1 MSQLKQTTLPFKGLR
16 RSSLLTTGNVLNP
29 DGLEH
34 GHSQPGTGVIFRLNE
49 DPFAVCTVQNSQN
62 TQMPIVLAESLPDQS
77 TNDPREVNRLGLC
90 NSDARIRPEEE
101 IQVEHEKLDDGD
113 VSHEYLERLAA
124 FEDGQNRICNV
135 MRFMIRAGRTNEE
148 FLKELN
154 KDFNQQSAQ
163 VQTTQEAFL
172 KFHQDTH
179 SWAGFVN
186 ATLEFNQ
193 AHFTERIGTLSK
205 EVMRVN
211 NFVESLYSGV
221 KEKMEEFE
229 LRLGALEARQASQP
243 TGDHVTLTSSELEV
257 RVGRMEKE
265 LGFLGK
271 EVSFL
276 LSSLPK
282 DHIPPVLQH
291 VGSRKEEGHIVQ
303 ATKAPENKDEIHL
316 ADSKASSGLVRD
328 LSMIGD
334 LSLTRLREIRN
345 MINKRI
351 KKAARTE
358 RATGREQNSGNGTT
372 EAKKDQLEQPK
383 RENPSANAVPSRNKP
398 CRFFAKG
405 KCAYGTKCK
414 FSHAVQPSTKGQN
427 NQGNQINKNKPGTR
441 DGQRDSRI
449 QASQSGHGTKKPTPA
464 SNAEGRRRQGQPG
477 HRDRQEEEDN
487 LHAALTRGF
496 KDLRR
501 QVAESL
507 VRPTRDE
514 PLEGNFRHSC
524 CRHHHSC

>member
-1 MSQLKQTTLPFKGLR
+1 MSQLKQTTLPYKGLR
-16 RSSLLTTGNVLNP
+16 RPSLLATGNVNL
-29 DGLEH
+29 DGLER
-34 GHSQPGTGVIFRLNE
+34 GHSQPGTGLVFRLNE
-49 DPFAVCTVQNSQN
+49 DPYPVPAIQN

-77 TNDPREVNRLGLC
+77 TNNLREVNHQGLC
-90 NSDARIRPEEE
+90 NSDAHIHPEEE
-101 IQVEHEKLDDGD
+101 IRVEHGKLADGD

-135 MRFMIRAGRTNEE
+135 MRFMVRAGRTNEE

-154 KDFNQQSAQ
+154 KDFGQQNAQ

-205 EVMRVN
+205 EIVGVN
-211 NFVESLYSGV
+211 NFLESLYSGI

-229 LRLGALEARQASQP
+229 LRLGALEARQVSQP
-243 TGDHVTLTSSELEV
+243 IGDHATLTSSELEA

-265 LGFLGK
+265 QGFLSK

-276 LSSLPK
+276 MSSLPK

-291 VGSRKEEGHIVQ
+291 VGFRKEEEHIVE
-303 ATKAPENKDEIHL
+303 AKKAPENKDEVHL

-328 LSMIGD
+328 LSMIGE
-334 LSLTRLREIRN
+334 LSLTQLREIRN
-345 MINKRI
+345 MINKKI

-358 RATGREQNSGNGTT
+358 RATGREQNSGKGTT
-372 EAKKDQLEQPK
+372 EAKKYHPEQPK
-383 RENPSANAVPSRNKP
+383 RKSSSANAAPSGNKP

-405 KCAYGTKCK
+405 KCAYGTKCR
-414 FSHAVQPSTKGQN
+414 FSHAVQPSSKGHN
-427 NQGNQINKNKPGTR
+427 NQGNQSNRNKPGSR
-441 DGQRDSRI
+441 DGQRDGKI
-449 QASQSGHGTKKPTPA
+449 QASQSDHGTKKPTSA
-464 SNAEGRRRQGQPG
+464 SNADGRRRQGQPG
-477 HRDRQEEEDN
+477 HKDQRQQEDN
-487 LHAALTRGF
+487 LRAALTRGF

-514 PLEGNFRHSC
+514 PLEGSFRHSC
-524 CRHHHSC
+524 CRHHRSC